1 MSTMKRRTNFE
12 SFQDRKV
19 ADEYGVDTSLNCH
32 ANGCPNRWSIDG
44 GEGRLCTTHSRV
56 PMHQWGLVT
65 QEQQHAETER
75 ARQAQR
81 PQLVPRPV
89 TQAEKVAILTSMQRI
104 LPKADKGWAHALKAR
119 QDAGEYLTASQRQ
132 MVRDALGVQA

>member
-1 MSTMKRRTNFE
+1 MSTMKRTNFE

-19 ADEYGVDTSLNCH
+19 ADEYGVDTSLNCG
-32 ANGCPNRWSIDG
+32 ARGCPNRWSIDG
-44 GEGRLCTTHSRV
+44 GEGRLCTAHSRV

-75 ARQAQR
+75 ARQSQR
-81 PQLVPRPV
+81 PTAVPRHV

-119 QDAGEYLTASQRQ
+119 QDAGEYLTAAQRQ
-132 MVRDALGVQA
+132 MVRDTLGGQA

>member
-1 MSTMKRRTNFE
+1 MSTMKRTNFE

-19 ADEYGVDTSLNCH
+19 ADEYGVDTSLNCG
-32 ANGCPNRWSIDG
+32 ARGCPNRWSIDG
-44 GEGRLCTTHSRV
+44 GEGRLCTAHSRA

-75 ARQAQR
+75 ARQSQR
-81 PQLVPRPV
+81 PAAELRHV

-119 QDAGEYLTASQRQ
+119 QDAGEYLTAAQRQ
-132 MVRDALGVQA
+132 MVRDTLGGQA